1 VAYAFLSDEWI
12 AGAEA
17 IRDRY
22 VDRGNPLP
30 VQVRMNVIITGV
42 PFGEGAVRMYLDTS
56 QNGVAFERG
65 HLDNPEV
72 TVTTDYGT
80 AKALFVD
87 MDQQVGMQAFLA
99 GRVKVQGDLTKLMAL
114 QAGPPDDRA
123 RQMAEETKDI
133 TE

>member
-1 VAYAFLSDEWI
+1 
-12 AGAEA
+12 
-17 IRDRY
+17 
-22 VDRGNPLP
+22 
-30 VQVRMNVIITGV
+30 
-42 PFGEGAVRMYLDTS
+42 MYLDTS

-65 HLDNPEV
+65 QLDNAEV
-72 TVTTDYGT
+72 TVTTDYVT

-123 RQMAEETKDI
+123 RQMAEEIKEI